1 MSKYV
6 DVAGSQ
12 GSHCR
17 TRDIQTWNGSARKE
31 PSRDKLELEVIV

>member
-6 DVAGSQ
+6 DVARSQ

-17 TRDIQTWNGSARKE
+17 TRDIQTWNGSGQKE
-31 PSRDKLELEVIV
+31 PSWDKLELEVMV